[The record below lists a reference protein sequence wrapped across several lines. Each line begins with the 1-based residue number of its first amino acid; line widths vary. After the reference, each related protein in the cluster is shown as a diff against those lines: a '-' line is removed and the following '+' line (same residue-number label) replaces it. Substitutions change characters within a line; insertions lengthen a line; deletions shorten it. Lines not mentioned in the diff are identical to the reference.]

1 MDSATVTAVLFFI
14 GVILLAVALARA
26 LGEDD
31 E

>member
-1 MDSATVTAVLFFI
+1 MDDATVTAVLFFI

-31 E
+31 D